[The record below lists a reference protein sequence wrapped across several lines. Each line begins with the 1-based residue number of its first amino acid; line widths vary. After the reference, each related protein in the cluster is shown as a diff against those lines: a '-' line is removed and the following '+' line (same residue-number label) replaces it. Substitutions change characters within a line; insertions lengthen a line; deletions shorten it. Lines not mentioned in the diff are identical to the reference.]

1 MLFNLLNDIPQNL
14 DEENFLELL
23 KSEGLRV
30 ERIVS
35 RGHSS
40 PPSFWYDQPEAEW
53 VLLLRGAAMLEFEG
67 DDELLRL
74 TPGDHVNIPP
84 HRRHRVAWTAPD
96 EPTVWLAIFYSRE
109 TDAALDTP

>member
-1 MLFNLLNDIPQNL
+1 MLINLLNDIPKDL

-23 KSEGLRV
+23 NSGEFRV

-35 RGHSS
+35 RGHAS

-53 VLLLRGAAMLEFEG
+53 ILLLRGAAILEFEG
-67 DDELLRL
+67 DHEPLRL
-74 TPGDHVNIPP
+74 TPGDQVNIPP

-96 EPTVWLAIFYSRE
+96 EPTVWLAIFYS
-109 TDAALDTP
+109 AAGTMPVP

>member
-1 MLFNLLNDIPQNL
+1 
-14 DEENFLELL
+14 
-23 KSEGLRV
+23 
-30 ERIVS
+30 
-35 RGHSS
+35 
-40 PPSFWYDQPEAEW
+40 
-53 VLLLRGAAMLEFEG
+53 MLEFEG
-67 DDELLRL
+67 DDEPLRL